1 MKQQNN
7 FTCPIVRECLST
19 NIKESD
25 LIEKYI
31 SLFNKFFEFSML
43 DAERDFYKKIT
54 PVIYRAMNSQENCQE
69 IYTTLYYDS
78 ILPCLNAIS
87 KGEYCFA
94 YKKYKETI
102 LELENNYCHN
112 GIARSITRS

>member
-7 FTCPIVRECLST
+7 FTCPIVRACLST
-19 NIKESD
+19 NVKESD

-54 PVIYRAMNSQENCQE
+54 SVIYQAINSQDNCQE
-69 IYTTLYYDS
+69 IYATLYKDN
-78 ILPCLNAIS
+78 ILPCLSDILTGN
-87 KGEYCFA
+87 YYLA
-94 YKKYKETI
+94 YEKYKRTI
-102 LELENNYCHN
+102 LELEEKYFYN
-112 GIARSITRS
+112 GLTRSI